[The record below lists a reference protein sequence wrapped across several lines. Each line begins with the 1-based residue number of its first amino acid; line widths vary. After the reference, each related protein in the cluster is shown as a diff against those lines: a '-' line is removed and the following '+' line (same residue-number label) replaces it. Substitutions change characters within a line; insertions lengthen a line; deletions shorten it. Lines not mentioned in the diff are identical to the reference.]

1 MAHLEPNL
9 LEVRKLYKRVVSV
22 IDSCETVD
30 QLDAAYKYAQLA
42 INKWYAD
49 FPKSFASIRHRNML
63 DNIVKDLNNLLKTKK
78 KLVRYKR

>member
-22 IDSCETVD
+22 IDSCQTID
-30 QLDAAYKYAQLA
+30 QLDVAYKYAQLA
-42 INKWYAD
+42 INKWYTD